1 MTRRTRRP
9 PQPTGT
15 VASTAGPTL
24 ANSQAIAQSYFAD
37 LNSKNRTDA
46 RTLICDDAK
55 TDFDQTANSP
65 DNDFSFT
72 WSNINYRAVGAVDTD
87 VTVLTY
93 DTTLTKGGQSEDF
106 TVLLYF
112 VTESGTKLCG
122 ESTN

>member
-1 MTRRTRRP
+1 MTRRDSGP

-15 VASTAGPTL
+15 AASSEGPSL
-24 ANSQAIAQSYFAD
+24 ANSQAVALKYFAD

-55 TDFDQTANSP
+55 TDFDSTANSP
-65 DNDFSFT
+65 DNDFTFT
-72 WSNINYRAVGAVDTD
+72 WSNINYRAVGAVDAD

-93 DTTLTKGGQSEDF
+93 DTTLTKDGQSEDF

-112 VTESGTKLCG
+112 VSESGTKLCG
-122 ESTN
+122 ESSN